1 MHKLPEYTQY
11 HNEKNIALLDN
22 SSIAFLQQLKRFGF
36 ASETLLS
43 DYDVILVPNW
53 VLEEVCDSQ
62 YREDFI
68 NDLVDF
74 GFPIYSISE
83 GKYSSFMGDEEI
95 NLYKIVQAAISQ
107 VAELKKYLRQNVTRD
122 DPLDLEES
130 SVWLPLMHQNWP
142 IPGPQTASGR
152 TKKKNAGEISL
163 TILAEVLSWYYP
175 MIQSL
180 TVLTQDSDAYSFV
193 GHAHTFLEKE
203 FSDKI
208 PITVTYKSNDFMLCQ
223 LFRSGKIL
231 ISDVEQLRKDSRK
244 VTYTQQRPDGSVALI
259 TEKLD
264 NSAFGQ
270 LIQERSIQIIF

>member
-11 HNEKNIALLDN
+11 HNETNIALLDN

-43 DYDVILVPNW
+43 NYDVILVPNW

-107 VAELKKYLRQNVTRD
+107 VAELRKCAPGEPRTLSDRAAPLR
-122 DPLDLEES
+122 
-130 SVWLPLMHQNWP
+130 
-142 IPGPQTASGR
+142 G
-152 TKKKNAGEISL
+152 
-163 TILAEVLSWYYP
+163 
-175 MIQSL
+175 
-180 TVLTQDSDAYSFV
+180 
-193 GHAHTFLEKE
+193 
-203 FSDKI
+203 
-208 PITVTYKSNDFMLCQ
+208 TY
-223 LFRSGKIL
+223 R
-231 ISDVEQLRKDSRK
+231 
-244 VTYTQQRPDGSVALI
+244 
-259 TEKLD
+259 
-264 NSAFGQ
+264 
-270 LIQERSIQIIF
+270 IFPT

>member
-1 MHKLPEYTQY
+1 
-11 HNEKNIALLDN
+11 
-22 SSIAFLQQLKRFGF
+22 
-36 ASETLLS
+36 
-43 DYDVILVPNW
+43 
-53 VLEEVCDSQ
+53 
-62 YREDFI
+62 
-68 NDLVDF
+68 
-74 GFPIYSISE
+74 
-83 GKYSSFMGDEEI
+83 
-95 NLYKIVQAAISQ
+95 
-107 VAELKKYLRQNVTRD
+107 
-122 DPLDLEES
+122 
-130 SVWLPLMHQNWP
+130 MHQNWP
-142 IPGPQTASGR
+142 IPGSKTASGR

-231 ISDVEQLRKDSRK
+231 LSDVEQLRKDSRK

>member
-1 MHKLPEYTQY
+1 
-11 HNEKNIALLDN
+11 
-22 SSIAFLQQLKRFGF
+22 
-36 ASETLLS
+36 
-43 DYDVILVPNW
+43 
-53 VLEEVCDSQ
+53 
-62 YREDFI
+62 
-68 NDLVDF
+68 
-74 GFPIYSISE
+74 
-83 GKYSSFMGDEEI
+83 
-95 NLYKIVQAAISQ
+95 
-107 VAELKKYLRQNVTRD
+107 
-122 DPLDLEES
+122 
-130 SVWLPLMHQNWP
+130 MHQNWP
-142 IPGPQTASGR
+142 IPGSKTASGR
-152 TKKKNAGEISL
+152 TKKKNAGEFSL

-231 ISDVEQLRKDSRK
+231 LSDVEQLRKDSRK
-244 VTYTQQRPDGSVALI
+244 VTYIQQRPDGSVALI

>member
-11 HNEKNIALLDN
+11 HNETNIALLDN

-43 DYDVILVPNW
+43 NYDVILVPNW

-122 DPLDLEES
+122 DLLDLDES

-142 IPGPQTASGR
+142 IPGSKTASGR
-152 TKKKNAGEISL
+152 TKEKNAGEISL

-175 MIQSL
+175 TIQSL

-208 PITVTYKSNDFMLCQ
+208 PITVTYKSDDFMLYQ

-231 ISDVEQLRKDSRK
+231 LSDVEQLRKDSRK